1 MTSHK
6 KRGIAAIIGLAIMA
20 SVAATTALASSTSS
34 SPNSFG
40 GPGNPPV
47 LKASCARS
55 VMWLTPAGQTWA
67 GPQPN
72 GKTFVFS
79 VDNVFDT
86 QIKCLVTRLRDTR
99 TELFAVERCLTSAVP
114 AVAEAPA
121 DKGGFHDETGLS
133 AIRAYL
139 KAQRDC
145 VFTATGG
152 AR

>member
-1 MTSHK
+1 MRQYKSIVAGVLVGT
-6 KRGIAAIIGLAIMA
+6 LALA
-20 SVAATTALASSTSS
+20 GTALATSQPS
-34 SPNSFG
+34 APNSFG

-55 VMWLTPAGQTWA
+55 VMWLAPAGKEWSGA
-67 GPQPN
+67 QPN

-79 VDNVFDT
+79 VNNVFDT

-99 TELFAVERCLTSAVP
+99 NELFAVERCLTTAVP
-114 AVAEAPA
+114 ATAEAPA
-121 DKGGFHDETGLS
+121 DKQGYHDVQGLNL
-133 AIRAYL
+133 IRAYL

-152 AR
+152 TR

>member
-1 MTSHK
+1 MTY
-6 KRGIAAIIGLAIMA
+6 RRFLTPLVVLAALA
-20 SVAATTALASSTSS
+20 VATTAYASSSGTA
-34 SPNSFG
+34 PNSFG

-55 VMWLTPAGQTWA
+55 QMWLTPAGATWD

-79 VDNVFDT
+79 VNNVFAT
-86 QIKCLVTRLRDTR
+86 QITCLVNRLRDTR
-99 TELFAVERCLTSAVP
+99 NELHAVESCLTAAVP
-114 AVAEAPA
+114 ATSEAPA
-121 DKGGFHDETGLS
+121 DNQGYHDTQGLN